1 MRWRSKKEQ
10 PLTPNQ
16 RKSRRDIR
24 SQTAT
29 LVQVANRAEP
39 LTQKL
44 AEPEVT
50 SESERLATQ
59 ALIAVQTDLHAAI
72 RRETNCCG
80 NLTSSIFSCMG
91 EMSSVGVQKLQAAAT
106 KDLQGTFWVPVADND
121 FFAASI
127 TEEDYDF
134 PNE

>member
-1 MRWRSKKEQ
+1 MRWRSKKER

-16 RKSRRDIR
+16 RQSRRDIR

-39 LTQKL
+39 LAQKL

-59 ALIAVQTDLHAAI
+59 ALIAAQTDLHAAI
-72 RRETNCCG
+72 NKGLSAE
-80 NLTSSIFSCMG
+80 LTLDWIIAKAIQPVLDGAVVSELAAFSIDHVIVCARARVA
-91 EMSSVGVQKLQAAAT
+91 EAT
-106 KDLQGTFWVPVADND
+106 DT
-121 FFAASI
+121 SR
-127 TEEDYDF
+127 
-134 PNE
+134 